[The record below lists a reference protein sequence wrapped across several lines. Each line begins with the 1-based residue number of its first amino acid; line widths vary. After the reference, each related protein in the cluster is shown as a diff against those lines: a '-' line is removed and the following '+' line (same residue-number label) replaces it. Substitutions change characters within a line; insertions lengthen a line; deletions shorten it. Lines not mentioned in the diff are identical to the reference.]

1 MNQTC
6 TDFRV
11 QRLLLALLLA
21 LWGLTGAAAPPR
33 VTITS
38 DLGADGK
45 LATARQLPIMLV
57 FTASDCSYC
66 DLLERDIL
74 RPMLIS
80 GDYDDKVI
88 IRKIVID
95 EQPSIRDFR
104 GRRIAADQLA
114 QRYGVYVTPT
124 ILFLDSRGRELSER
138 IVGIN
143 TVEMFGGRVDAA
155 IAESRQVLH
164 DRGGR
169 DAAMARRAAP

>member
-6 TDFRV
+6 TDLRV

-21 LWGLTGAAAPPR
+21 LWGLAAVAAAPR
-33 VTITS
+33 VTVTS
-38 DLGADGK
+38 NLSADAK
-45 LATARQLPIMLV
+45 LATARRLPIMLV

-66 DLLERDIL
+66 ELLEREIL

-95 EQPSIRDFR
+95 EQPSIRDFH
-104 GRRIAADQLA
+104 GRRVAADQLA
-114 QRYGVYVTPT
+114 RRYDVRVTPT
-124 ILFLDSRGRELSER
+124 ILFLDARGRELSER

-155 IAESRQVLH
+155 IANSRHVL
-164 DRGGR
+164 DGR
-169 DAAMARRAAP
+169 DATVARHGTPVR

>member
-21 LWGLTGAAAPPR
+21 LWALAAAASPR
-33 VTITS
+33 VTVTS
-38 DLGADGK
+38 DLHADAK
-45 LATARQLPIMLV
+45 LAAARQLPIMLV

-66 DLLERDIL
+66 DVLEHEIL

-104 GRRIAADQLA
+104 GRSIAADKLA

-124 ILFLDSRGRELSER
+124 MLFLDSHGRELSER

-155 IAESRQVLH
+155 IAKSRQVLH
-164 DRGGR
+164 ARSGR
-169 DAAMARRAAP
+169 DATMARRATP